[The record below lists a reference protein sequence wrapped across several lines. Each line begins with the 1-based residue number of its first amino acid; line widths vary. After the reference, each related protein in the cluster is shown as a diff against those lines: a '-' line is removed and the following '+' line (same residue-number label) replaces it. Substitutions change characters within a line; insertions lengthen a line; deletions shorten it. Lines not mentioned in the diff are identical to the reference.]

1 MAKKIS
7 SHNVAKGLGLAALAA
22 ATAGVYYFY
31 GPKGTK
37 HRKALKSW
45 TVKARGEVMEN
56 LENMKELSQ
65 TAYKQAV
72 DKVMDKY
79 RKVKNI
85 DPKELA
91 LLAEEL
97 KGHWNRIS
105 KHLNSPQPRKKTSNK
120 KKK

>member
-1 MAKKIS
+1 MGSNKPESVYIRRAWRES
-7 SHNVAKGLGLAALAA
+7 AKG
-22 ATAGVYYFY
+22 
-31 GPKGTK
+31 
-37 HRKALKSW
+37 H
-45 TVKARGEVMEN
+45 
-56 LENMKELSQ
+56 
-65 TAYKQAV
+65 YKQAV
-72 DKVMDKY
+72 AKVMDKY